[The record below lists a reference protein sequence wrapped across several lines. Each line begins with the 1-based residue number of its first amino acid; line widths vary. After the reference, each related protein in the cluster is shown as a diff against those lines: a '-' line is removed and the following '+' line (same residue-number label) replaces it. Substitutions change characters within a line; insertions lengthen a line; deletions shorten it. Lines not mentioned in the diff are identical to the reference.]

1 MKLLKLPLAALLF
14 FTLTPLLQADK
25 TPAVDKEGFVS
36 IFNGK
41 DLSGWK
47 AGAENP
53 DSFKVKDGLL
63 VVDGPRCHLFYTGS
77 VGAADFKDFE
87 LKLKAKTTKGSNGGV
102 YFHTKFQDEGWP
114 KQGYEAQVNS
124 THGDPKKTGSLY
136 AVKNIWVGDIP
147 KKGKNPNDTYV
158 EAAPSKDGEWFD
170 YHIIVKGKT
179 IEIKV
184 NGKTTVKYTEPAD
197 GSDPVAGNP
206 GRKLSS
212 GTIGIQAHDPKSVV
226 YYKDIRLKVS
236 K

>member
-1 MKLLKLPLAALLF
+1 MKTLQFYFLTLLAFSLVSMNRAEAQSKP
-14 FTLTPLLQADK
+14 DS
-25 TPAVDKEGFVS
+25 DGFVA

-47 AGAENP
+47 AGSENP
-53 DSFKVKDGLL
+53 DSFKVKEGLL
-63 VVDGPRCHLFYTGS
+63 VVDGPRCHLFYSGS
-77 VGAADFKDFE
+77 VGGANFKNFE
-87 LKLKAKTTKGSNGGV
+87 LKLKAKTTKGSNSGV

-114 KQGYEAQVNS
+114 TIGYEAQVNS
-124 THGDPKKTGSLY
+124 THTDPKKTGSLY
-136 AVKNIWVGDIP
+136 AVVNLWAGDP
-147 KKGKNPNDTYV
+147 NKKGKGKSDIMV
-158 EAAPSKDGEWFD
+158 KAAPSKDGEWFD

-197 GSDPVAGNP
+197 GSDPVPGKP

-226 YYKDIRLKVS
+226 YFKDIRLKVTG
-236 K
+236 

>member
-1 MKLLKLPLAALLF
+1 MIIKKSTTTFVAALF
-14 FTLTPLLQADK
+14 VLLSSALNAGAADS
-25 TPAVDKEGFVS
+25 EGFVS

-47 AGAENP
+47 AGSENP
-53 DSFKVKDGLL
+53 DSFAVKDGLL
-63 VVDGPRCHLFYTGS
+63 VVDGPRCHLFYTGE
-77 VGAADFKDFE
+77 VGGADFKGFE

-114 KQGYEAQVNS
+114 KKGYEAQVNS

-147 KKGKNPNDTYV
+147 KRGKNPNDTYV
-158 EAAPSKDGEWFD
+158 KVAPSKDGEWFD

-197 GSDPVAGNP
+197 GSDPIPGNP

-212 GTIGIQAHDPKSVV
+212 GTIALQAHDAKSVV
-226 YYKDIRLKVS
+226 YYKNIRLKVTD
-236 K
+236 